1 MLQIIPTPIGNLED
15 ITIRCVNALKNADLI
30 IVESFEKSKKLF
42 TKYDISAKIIINNV
56 FNESKKLDYIIS
68 NIKSVN
74 ESCLISDSGT
84 PGISDPGF
92 LIIRK
97 CIEIGIEISCYPG
110 PTAFVPAIIQS
121 GFSCEKFIFE
131 GFLPKKKGKTKRLES
146 LFNERRSIVLYESPH
161 RILKTL
167 KIFEDTIPNRRIYVC
182 KELTKLHETHYRG
195 SVKEVINKLKLANI
209 KGEYIIVLQGKN
221 E

>member
-121 GFSCEKFIFE
+121 GFS
-131 GFLPKKKGKTKRLES
+131 LARVSTKED
-146 LFNERRSIVLYESPH
+146 I
-161 RILKTL
+161 
-167 KIFEDTIPNRRIYVC
+167 KIPSDFAIDR
-182 KELTKLHETHYRG
+182 
-195 SVKEVINKLKLANI
+195 
-209 KGEYIIVLQGKN
+209 
-221 E
+221 

>member
-1 MLQIIPTPIGNLED
+1 MLHIIPTPIGNLED
-15 ITIRCVNALKNADLI
+15 ITIRCVNALKNADLV
-30 IVESFEKSKKLF
+30 IVESFNKSKKLF
-42 TKYDISAKIIINNV
+42 NKYDISAKIIINNV

-97 CIEIGIEISCYPG
+97 CIEEGIKISCYPG
-110 PTAFVPAIIQS
+110 PTAFIPAIVQS
-121 GFSCEKFIFE
+121 GFSCERFIFE
-131 GFLPKKKGKTKRLES
+131 GFLPKKKGKTKRLKS
-146 LFNERRSIVLYESPH
+146 LFNERRSVVLYESPH

-167 KIFEDTIPNRRIYVC
+167 KIFEDIVPNRKIYVC
-182 KELTKLHETHYRG
+182 KELTKLHETYYRG